1 MAVGTESIFIHV
13 IISLTLLLFTAKI
26 FAELFHR
33 IKLPIV
39 LGELLAGIIIGPY
52 ALGGLPLF
60 NGEPLVILD
69 ETIKHI
75 GELAAIVILFV
86 AGLEITP
93 REFLRGGLSSFTIGA
108 LGVIVP
114 FFVGYFVFSL
124 YGLEALET
132 LLIATALTA
141 TSIAISIQ
149 VLSSLGK
156 MQTKEARLILGAA
169 IVDDI
174 LAIAVLSVVLTMVQT
189 GNTTPDIMEIT
200 FLILK
205 ILGLFIAISIQVL
218 SSLGKMQTKE
228 ARLILGAAIV
238 DDILAIAVLS
248 VVLTMVQ
255 TGNTTPDIMEITFLI
270 LKILGLFVA
279 ILVGAI
285 LIVPRILHR
294 EKLWK
299 SQGSI
304 EGITTA
310 IFFGGAGI
318 AALVGLSPIVG
329 AFAIGMAVASTRLIK
344 QVEEY
349 VHKLQIIFAPLFFAI
364 IGAQVDL
371 RGINLDVLLI
381 AGILIFIAI
390 VTKMLGCGLPSL
402 IFLKDKS
409 KAMRVGIGMVSRGE
423 VGLIVAGVGATSG
436 VISGDVYTAIIVMV
450 AVTTIITPIWLKKAY
465 SKELV

>member
-1 MAVGTESIFIHV
+1 MAVGTESSTIFIHV
-13 IISLTLLLFTAKI
+13 IISLSLLLFASKI

-93 REFLRGGLSSFTIGA
+93 REFLKGGLSSFTIGA
-108 LGVIVP
+108 LGVIAP
-114 FFVGYFVFSL
+114 FFVGYFVFSW

-205 ILGLFIAISIQVL
+205 ILGLF
-218 SSLGKMQTKE
+218 
-228 ARLILGAAIV
+228 
-238 DDILAIAVLS
+238 
-248 VVLTMVQ
+248 
-255 TGNTTPDIMEITFLI
+255 
-270 LKILGLFVA
+270 VA
-279 ILVGAI
+279 LLVGSI

-329 AFAIGMAVASTRLIK
+329 AFAIGMAVASTGLIK

-381 AGILIFIAI
+381 AGILVFIAI
-390 VTKMLGCGLPSL
+390 VTKMVGCGLPSV

>member
-1 MAVGTESIFIHV
+1 MAIGTESSIFIHV
-13 IISLTLLLFTAKI
+13 IISLSLLLFASKL
-26 FAELFHR
+26 FAELFHK

-39 LGELLAGIIIGPY
+39 LGELLAGIVIGPY

-149 VLSSLGK
+149 VL
-156 MQTKEARLILGAA
+156 T
-169 IVDDI
+169 
-174 LAIAVLSVVLTMVQT
+174 
-189 GNTTPDIMEIT
+189 
-200 FLILK
+200 
-205 ILGLFIAISIQVL
+205 
-218 SSLGKMQTKE
+218 SLGKMQTKE

-279 ILVGAI
+279 LLVGAI

-294 EKLWK
+294 ERLWK

-371 RGINLDVLLI
+371 RGVNLEVLLI
-381 AGILIFIAI
+381 AGILVSIAI
-390 VTKMLGCGLPSL
+390 ATKILGCGLPSI

-409 KAMRVGIGMVSRGE
+409 KAMKVGIGMVSRGE

-436 VISGDVYTAIIVMV
+436 VLSGDVYTAIIVMV

-465 SKELV
+465 QKELT

>member
-1 MAVGTESIFIHV
+1 MAIGAESSIFVHV
-13 IISLTLLLFTAKI
+13 IISLSLLLFASKL
-26 FAELFHR
+26 FAELFHK

-39 LGELLAGIIIGPY
+39 LGELLAGIVIGPY

-93 REFLRGGLSSFTIGA
+93 REFLRGGVSSFTIGA

-124 YGLEALET
+124 YGLEALEI

-149 VLSSLGK
+149 VLTSLGK

-189 GNTTPDIMEIT
+189 GNTTPDIM
-200 FLILK
+200 
-205 ILGLFIAISIQVL
+205 
-218 SSLGKMQTKE
+218 
-228 ARLILGAAIV
+228 
-238 DDILAIAVLS
+238 D
-248 VVLTMVQ
+248 
-255 TGNTTPDIMEITFLI
+255 ITFLI

-279 ILVGAI
+279 LLVGAI

-294 EKLWK
+294 ERLWK

-371 RGINLDVLLI
+371 RGVNLEVLLI
-381 AGILIFIAI
+381 AGILVSIAI
-390 VTKMLGCGLPSL
+390 ATKILGCGLPSI

-436 VISGDVYTAIIVMV
+436 VLSGDVYTAIIVMV
-450 AVTTIITPIWLKKAY
+450 AVTTIITPLWLKKAY
-465 SKELV
+465 QKELA

>member
-1 MAVGTESIFIHV
+1 MAIGTESSIFIHV
-13 IISLTLLLFTAKI
+13 IISLSLLLFTAKI

-93 REFLRGGLSSFTIGA
+93 REFLRGGASSFTVGA

-114 FFVGYFVFSL
+114 FFVGYIIFSL

-149 VLSSLGK
+149 VL
-156 MQTKEARLILGAA
+156 T
-169 IVDDI
+169 
-174 LAIAVLSVVLTMVQT
+174 
-189 GNTTPDIMEIT
+189 
-200 FLILK
+200 
-205 ILGLFIAISIQVL
+205 
-218 SSLGKMQTKE
+218 SLGKMQTKE

-279 ILVGAI
+279 LLVGSI
-285 LIVPRILHR
+285 VIVPRILHR
-294 EKLWK
+294 ERLWK

-371 RGINLDVLLI
+371 RGINLEVLLI
-381 AGILIFIAI
+381 AGIMVSIAI
-390 VTKMLGCGLPSL
+390 ATKLLGCGLSSL

-409 KAMRVGIGMVSRGE
+409 KSMRVGIGMVSRGE

-436 VISGDVYTAIIVMV
+436 VLSGDVYTAIIVMV

>member
-1 MAVGTESIFIHV
+1 MAIGTESIFIHV
-13 IISLTLLLFTAKI
+13 IISLALLLFTAKI
-26 FAELFHR
+26 FAEIFHR
-33 IKLPIV
+33 VKLPIV
-39 LGELLAGIIIGPY
+39 LGELLAGIVIGPY

-69 ETIKHI
+69 ETIKNI

-93 REFLRGGLSSFTIGA
+93 REFLRGGASSFTIGA
-108 LGVIVP
+108 LGVIIP
-114 FFVGYFVFSL
+114 FFVGYYVFSL

-149 VLSSLGK
+149 VLSSIGK
-156 MQTKEARLILGAA
+156 MQTKEARMILGAA

-174 LAIAVLSVVLTMVQT
+174 LAIA
-189 GNTTPDIMEIT
+189 I
-200 FLILK
+200 
-205 ILGLFIAISIQVL
+205 
-218 SSLGKMQTKE
+218 
-228 ARLILGAAIV
+228 
-238 DDILAIAVLS
+238 LS

-279 ILVGAI
+279 LLVGSI

-318 AALVGLSPIVG
+318 AALIGLSPIVG

-381 AGILIFIAI
+381 AGILVFIAI
-390 VTKMLGCGLPSL
+390 VTKLLGCGLPSI

-409 KAMRVGIGMVSRGE
+409 KAMKVGIGMISRGE
-423 VGLIVAGVGATSG
+423 VGIIVAGIGATSG
-436 VISGDVYTAIIVMV
+436 VLSGDIYTAIIVMV